1 MFEEKIKRI
10 ISQIDDVI
18 EIAKSDSVQ
27 TIYGNSLVRI
37 FDKGEDKYNNK
48 IGTYNPNF
56 KLNGV
61 NYNYINNNQFT
72 MLYENDQI
80 KVHQKFIVNDQ
91 TWYYALTKENF
102 KTNNLFIMTPYELS
116 FLTEEERKGCFV
128 VYLDIPESIRRQRIF
143 GRNDNNDSVQRR
155 LDSDRQDFMTFTDY
169 DMKIS
174 DHEFEVDLVYDFAF

>member
-61 NYNYINNNQFT
+61 NYIELRKKKGLQTQFVDLT
-72 MLYENDQI
+72 FTTSLNKSILADKTKIFFRNEYG
-80 KVHQKFIVNDQ
+80 QKISKANE
-91 TWYYALTKENF
+91 LNF
-102 KTNNLFIMTPYELS
+102 NK
-116 FLTEEERKGCFV
+116 
-128 VYLDIPESIRRQRIF
+128 RIF
-143 GRNDNNDSVQRR
+143 APSKSEKQTYFDILNDE
-155 LDSDRQDFMTFTDY
+155 L
-169 DMKIS
+169 KK
-174 DHEFEVDLVYDFAF
+174 LWK